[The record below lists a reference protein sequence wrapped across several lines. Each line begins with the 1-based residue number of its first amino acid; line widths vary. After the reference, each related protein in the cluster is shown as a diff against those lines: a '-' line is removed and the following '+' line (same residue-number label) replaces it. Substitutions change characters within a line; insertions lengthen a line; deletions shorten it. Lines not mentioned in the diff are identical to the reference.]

1 MLSIKSDVNKPWSNW
16 SGSVECTPKQILY
29 PKSIEEVITIVQRAK
44 HSGKYVRVVG
54 SGHSFPP
61 LNYTDQL
68 MVSLDLL
75 EGIVNL
81 NEAEKTVTVYAGTKL
96 KKLGEA
102 LEELGYAQENLGD
115 INAQSI
121 AGAISTG
128 THGTGIRFGNL
139 STQVVALWLVTPE
152 GKLFECSETKNEDFF
167 KAAQVSL
174 GLLGIIVKVKLQ
186 VVPLYRLHQRTF
198 HMNLDECIA
207 QAETLRD
214 QNRNFEFFWF
224 PYTKSVQVKLLNETD
239 LPPSESRAWNDWKTN
254 VLENYA
260 FGFLSML
267 CRLFPSLCKS
277 ISRLSA
283 SSIPNTDVVDVS
295 HRIYATPRL
304 VRFQEMEYF
313 VPIEHFE
320 TVMREMEQKIEE
332 GQYAVH
338 FPIEVRFVKADDIWL
353 SPAYERDCA
362 VFAVHMYKGMPYEEY
377 FKAMEEIFLRYDG
390 RPHWG
395 KHHHLTKEQMLKLY
409 PKWKDFLKLRK
420 LFDPYD
426 IFLNPYLRKL
436 FNENESE
443 TIDKDQQRTYST
455 DQIVQSVRTMSME
468 QS

>member
-1 MLSIKSDVNKPWSNW
+1 MLSIKSETNKQWSNW
-16 SGSVECTPKQILY
+16 SGSVSCTPKQILY
-29 PKSIEEVITIVQRAK
+29 PKSVEEVILIVQRAK
-44 HSGKYVRVVG
+44 HAGKYIRVVG

-61 LNYTDQL
+61 LVYTDQIL
-68 MVSLDLL
+68 VSLDLL
-75 EGIVNL
+75 EGIVHM
-81 NEAEKTVTVYAGTKL
+81 NEAEKTVTVYGGTKL
-96 KKLGEA
+96 KALGEA

-128 THGTGIRFGNL
+128 THGTGIQFGSI
-139 STQVVALWLVTPE
+139 STQVVGLSIVTAE
-152 GKLFECSETKNEDFF
+152 GRLIECSETKNEELF

-174 GLLGIIVKVKLQ
+174 GLFGIIVKVTLR

-198 HMNLDECIA
+198 KMDLDECIA
-207 QAETLRD
+207 QAETLRQ

-239 LPPSESRAWNDWKTN
+239 LAPSEAKEWSDWKTN
-254 VLENYA
+254 LLENYA

-267 CRLFPSLCKS
+267 CRFFPSLSKS
-277 ISRLSA
+277 VSRLSA
-283 SSIPNTDVVDVS
+283 NSIPNTDVIDVS

-320 TVMREMEQKIEE
+320 TVMREMEKKLEE
-332 GQYAVH
+332 GQFAVH

-362 VFAVHMYKGMPYEEY
+362 VFAVHMYKGMPYQDY
-377 FKAMEEIFLRYDG
+377 FKAMEEIFIRYDG

-395 KHHHLTKEQMLKLY
+395 KHHRLTRERAQKLY
-409 PKWKDFLKLRK
+409 PKWDEFLKLRK
-420 LFDPYD
+420 MFDPYD
-426 IFLNPYLRKL
+426 TFLNPYLRKL
-436 FNENESE
+436 FGDMSE
-443 TIDKDQQRTYST
+443 TIHKDEKLSYST
-455 DQIVQSVRTMSME
+455 EQIVQSVRTISMD